1 MARLRRRDIHA
12 IAFCVV
18 TIPAVFLIVDA
29 VAGSLIAG
37 LIGGALYALWLLTR
51 ARMIRVIRRLRGE
64 TVGGWENYL
73 HD

>member
-18 TIPAVFLIVDA
+18 TIPAVVLLVHL
-29 VAGSLIAG
+29 VAGLVAG
-37 LIGGALYALWLLTR
+37 LIGGGLYALWLLTR